1 MRETSGLPA
10 GILVYVTV
18 MLFLLMLFQHVFV
31 APQEWSR
38 LITFAT
44 ATLSFMLACLAAEKF
59 STLTGVKIVALF
71 IAVFWII
78 ILGADAL
85 DMFSEAVDFLE
96 GDSDEGTSV
105 DVFIK
110 FVDAVW
116 NSKICAGVTIVL
128 ALWTVSK

>member
-78 ILGADAL
+78 ILGANAL
-85 DMFSEAVDFLE
+85 DMFSDAVQVIE
-96 GDSDEGTSV
+96 GDTETSV

>member
-18 MLFLLMLFQHVFV
+18 MFFLLLLFQHVFV

-44 ATLSFMLACLAAEKF
+44 ATVSFMLACWSAEKF

-78 ILGADAL
+78 ILGANAL
-85 DMFSEAVDFLE
+85 DMFSDAVQVIE
-96 GDSDEGTSV
+96 GDTETSV

>member
-1 MRETSGLPA
+1 MREAAGLPA
-10 GILVYVTV
+10 GILVYVTATV
-18 MLFLLMLFQHVFV
+18 LMLLVCQHVFV

-38 LITFAT
+38 LITVAT
-44 ATLSFMLACLAAEKF
+44 ATVSFMLACSAAEKF

-78 ILGADAL
+78 ILGANAL

>member
-1 MRETSGLPA
+1 MRETAGLPA
-10 GILVYVTV
+10 GILAYFSIL
-18 MLFLLMLFQHVFV
+18 LFILLLCQKIFV
-31 APQEWSR
+31 APEDWAR
-38 LITFAT
+38 LITFMTSAI
-44 ATLSFMLACLAAEKF
+44 SFELACAATEKF

-78 ILGADAL
+78 ILGANAL